1 MFDLLIYFMSC
12 IVWRLTCSQRRRV
25 PLPRELIKKFCSR
38 TLCSLVNVLHPGAG
52 GCKTHPPL
60 HRVILTRAG
69 AVRDGTPN
77 GKNAELGIFPSA
89 NRNQSSALTQNSKAT
104 TRYFSQRVMPAAL
117 FRAGKKRSFGLYIS
131 SVPDGTVIIA
141 GINVSL

>member
-1 MFDLLIYFMSC
+1 MSC
-12 IVWRLTCSQRRRV
+12 TRERV
-25 PLPRELIKKFCSR
+25 AAKH
-38 TLCSLVNVLHPGAG
+38 N
-52 GCKTHPPL
+52 PPL
-60 HRVILTRAG
+60 HRVILTRTG

-89 NRNQSSALTQNSKAT
+89 NRNQSSALTQNSKSHNSIL
-104 TRYFSQRVMPAAL
+104 FSQRVMPAAL

-141 GINVSL
+141 RINVSL